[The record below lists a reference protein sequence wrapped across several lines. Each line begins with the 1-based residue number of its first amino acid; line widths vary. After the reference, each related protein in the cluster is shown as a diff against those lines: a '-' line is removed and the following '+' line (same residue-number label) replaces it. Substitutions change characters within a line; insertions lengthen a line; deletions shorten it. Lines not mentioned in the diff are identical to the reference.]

1 MLSRRSLGEA
11 ASRNRTA
18 SLCAYVR
25 LAFFAPAFLAGDF
38 FVLELE
44 AFMALAGFFFAPGFL
59 PAVFVVLAFIAMAV
73 LLHVAAGRSD
83 RLS

>member
-44 AFMALAGFFFAPGFL
+44 AFMALAGFFFAPLL